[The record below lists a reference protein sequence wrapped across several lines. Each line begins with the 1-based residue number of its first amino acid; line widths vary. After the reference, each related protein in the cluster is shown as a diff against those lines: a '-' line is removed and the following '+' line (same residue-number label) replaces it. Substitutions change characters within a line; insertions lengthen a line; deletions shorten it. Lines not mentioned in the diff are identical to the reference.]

1 MLQLEIGGKR
11 ERIKQGL
18 HICQLYTE
26 VAETLDAAGP
36 LLRAALRAGE
46 RAWFAG
52 PEDRVDPLL
61 QILDRGTVDPIDAR
75 ERGQLELIH
84 DRAALLTDGRLDP
97 YGLLSK
103 HLSLISRSLQEGY
116 TGVRVVIDMHWL
128 APQATPEQILKYE
141 AACDA
146 VFTLQ
151 NQPIV
156 ALVQY
161 NYNSLP
167 GEIVVE
173 LLKLHPVAV
182 VNRFIKRNP
191 YYVNADEYMTRILR
205 AARRSRRTAP
215 QRLAV

>member
-18 HICQLYTE
+18 HICHLYTSTDQ
-26 VAETLDAAGP
+26 TLDAMGP
-36 LLRAALRAGE
+36 LLRTALRTAE
-46 RAWFAG
+46 KAWFAG
-52 PEDRVDPLL
+52 PEERGEQLL
-61 QILDRGTVDPIDAR
+61 RLLDRGTVDPAEAL
-75 ERGQLELIH
+75 ERRQLELSYER
-84 DRAALLTDGRLDP
+84 DALLPVGRLDP

-103 HLSLISRSLQEGY
+103 HLSLISRALQEGFA
-116 TGVRVVIDMHWL
+116 GVRVIIDMSWL
-128 APQATPEQILKYE
+128 APTATPEQILKYE

-167 GEIVVE
+167 GEVVVE

-182 VNRFIKRNP
+182 INRSIKRNP
-191 YYVNADEYMTRILR
+191 YYAHAGE
-205 AARRSRRTAP
+205 
-215 QRLAV
+215 